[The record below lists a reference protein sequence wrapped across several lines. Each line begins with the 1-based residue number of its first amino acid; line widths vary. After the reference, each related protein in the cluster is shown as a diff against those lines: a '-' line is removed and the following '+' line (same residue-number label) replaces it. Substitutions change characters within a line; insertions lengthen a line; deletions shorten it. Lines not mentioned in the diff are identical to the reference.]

1 MNNSPTI
8 TLKCPS
14 INWDLIWNNYAKI
27 RKSNEELIILKYL
40 HKIMPTGE
48 YYHKIGRFRSIPR
61 CADCWL
67 GPNTLQ
73 HIFETCTVHN
83 LEPTALKTQLQSISP
98 NIVMNSTLFQT
109 GNNDKTL
116 DLRTQNHICNTTF
129 NYIITIWKNALNLK
143 PLNSLNINR

>member
-8 TLKCPS
+8 TLKYPS
-14 INWDLIWNNYAKI
+14 ANWDLIWNNYAKI
-27 RKSNEELIILKYL
+27 QKSNEKLIIFKYL
-40 HKIMPTGE
+40 HKILPTGE

-83 LEPTALKTQLQSISP
+83 ADRTALLLELQNITP
-98 NIVMNSTLFQT
+98 NIILNSNLLQT

-116 DLRTQNHICNTTF
+116 DLRTQNQICTAIFKYT
-129 NYIITIWKNALNLK
+129 ITIWKQCIKLK
-143 PLNSLNINR
+143 PP